1 MPEIII
7 VAGPNGA
14 GKTTFANAYLPLER
28 ERFVYVN
35 ADEIAREL
43 YDPSLPTSLL
53 DIQAAREMLD
63 RIEASVSL
71 EFDLMFETTLA
82 TRTYLRKIPLWKQSG
97 YRVKLFYL
105 ELAEVEQSIMRVK
118 RRVALGGHDIPDP
131 VIRRRFTK
139 SKKYLQD
146 HYKSAVDEWY
156 IWESLEGGFKQTAS
170 WIAR

>member
-1 MPEIII
+1 MQEIII

-43 YDPSLPTSLL
+43 YEPLITANVLN
-53 DIQAAREMLD
+53 IQAGREMLD
-63 RIEASVSL
+63 RIEASVSSG
-71 EFDLMFETTLA
+71 FDLMFETTLA
-82 TRTYLRKIPLWKQSG
+82 TRTYAQKIPLWQRNG

-105 ELAEVEQSIMRVK
+105 QLPNAEQSITRVK
-118 RRVALGGHDIPDP
+118 RRVALGGHDIPAD

-139 SKKYLQD
+139 SKVYLENY
-146 HYKSAVDEWY
+146 YKQVVDEWY
-156 IWESLEGGFKQTAS
+156 VWESVEGGFEQVSS
-170 WIAR
+170 WIDE